1 MAFNDE
7 IIDPNQ
13 LDDLTDRVI
22 YINRVAKVVKGG
34 RRFSFSALVVVGDGA
49 GHVGVG
55 MGKANEVPE
64 AIRKGN
70 EAAKK
75 SLFRVPLVGRTI
87 PHFVNGHSGAGRI
100 VLRPAS
106 EGTGVI
112 AGGAMRAVLEA
123 AGVKDVLAKIL
134 GTTNPHN
141 VVNATV
147 AALKLLEAPEDVA
160 LRRGKT
166 VEEIA
171 PAQSKRAAEAK
182 SAELAAA
189 AAATAAATA
198 TESEES
204 PEATA

>member
-1 MAFNDE
+1 MAYKDE
-7 IIDPNQ
+7 IIDPNS

-22 YINRVAKVVKGG
+22 FINRVAKVVKGG
-34 RRFSFSALVVVGDGA
+34 RRFSFSALVVVGDGN

-64 AIRKGN
+64 SIRKGTD
-70 EAAKK
+70 AAKRN
-75 SLFRVPLVGRTI
+75 LFRVPLSGRTI
-87 PHFVNGHSGAGRI
+87 PHKVVGHSGAGRI

-112 AGGAMRAVLEA
+112 AGGAMRPVLEA

-147 AALKLLEAPEDVA
+147 AALKELESPAEVARRRSRRKGDVQQYEHAPKSE
-160 LRRGKT
+160 
-166 VEEIA
+166 
-171 PAQSKRAAEAK
+171 RAAEAPAEA
-182 SAELAAA
+182 SADAPA
-189 AAATAAATA
+189 
-198 TESEES
+198 
-204 PEATA
+204 EASAS

>member
-1 MAFNDE
+1 MAYKDE
-7 IIDPNQ
+7 IIDPNS

-22 YINRVAKVVKGG
+22 FINRVAKVVKGG
-34 RRFSFSALVVVGDGA
+34 RRFSFSALVVVGDGN

-64 AIRKGN
+64 SIRKGTD
-70 EAAKK
+70 AAKRN
-75 SLFRVPLVGRTI
+75 LFRVPLSGRTI
-87 PHFVNGHSGAGRI
+87 PHKIVGHWGAGRI

-112 AGGAMRAVLEA
+112 AGGAMRPVLEA

-147 AALKLLEAPEDVA
+147 AALKELESPVEVARRRSRRKGDIQQYEHAPKSE
-160 LRRGKT
+160 
-166 VEEIA
+166 
-171 PAQSKRAAEAK
+171 RAAEAPAEAPADAPAES
-182 SAELAAA
+182 SA
-189 AAATAAATA
+189 
-198 TESEES
+198 S
-204 PEATA
+204 